1 MAVSEAA
8 LRRTQAERTASMRA
22 RLLDAT
28 VDCLVELGYTGTTTT
43 EVVRRAGVSRG
54 AQVHHFPTKQDLVVA
69 AIEHVL
75 DARFEEFFERFLEL
89 DDYRRSLGAALD
101 MLWEHYRGPTFAAW
115 LELAVAARTDPE
127 LRPHFLALEARFEDR
142 SAAMFD
148 QLFPRQGDPTFTRLA
163 VRFAFAMLDGLAL
176 QRHLGI
182 DGGDA
187 EDLLEMLK
195 MLSTMYASELGGT
208 P

>member
-75 DARFEEFFERFLEL
+75 DRRQHEFRGRF
-89 DDYRRSLGAALD
+89 AALAPAERTLTRALD
-101 MLWEHYRGPTFAAW
+101 LLWGAFGGPTFAAW
-115 LELAVAARTDPE
+115 LELAVAARTDPGLHRHFRE
-127 LRPHFLALEARFEDR
+127 LEQRFWERTQALFTEF
-142 SAAMFD
+142 
-148 QLFPRQGDPTFTRLA
+148 FPASPDPSFSRLGVA
-163 VRFAFAMLDGLAL
+163 FAFSLLDGLAL
-176 QRHLGI
+176 QRHVGI
-182 DGGDA
+182 GQDA
-187 EDLLEMLK
+187 DELLDMLK
-195 MLSTMYASELGGT
+195 GLATMFAGDLGGN